1 MLQAEYKPSGWLG
14 TFLSTRLWYG
24 FFGVALESDDA
35 FEGVMD
41 QMSRELARH
50 ATPARTPP
58 TSPLRPKSTS
68 GSSIRLSPSRP
79 STPSFVCSSVVGLLA
94 RPTAP
99 PIQLQT
105 TLSSARLPAS
115 PHRAYPAA
123 LGVQPPSSPAR
134 PPSLTPMP
142 DPWSLLGLPP
152 PAVQPRTQPRTQP
165 ASHESTTAAAAMM
178 ASSLETL
185 PHAMERISKR
195 VLSLETEGK
204 LGDGDVS
211 SWVHDTL
218 ANVAQLATLI
228 DTMGNNDEVL
238 SRQITRMFTSAASNN
253 R

>member
-1 MLQAEYKPSGWLG
+1 
-14 TFLSTRLWYG
+14 
-24 FFGVALESDDA
+24 
-35 FEGVMD
+35 
-41 QMSRELARH
+41 
-50 ATPARTPP
+50 
-58 TSPLRPKSTS
+58 
-68 GSSIRLSPSRP
+68 
-79 STPSFVCSSVVGLLA
+79 
-94 RPTAP
+94 
-99 PIQLQT
+99 
-105 TLSSARLPAS
+105 
-115 PHRAYPAA
+115 
-123 LGVQPPSSPAR
+123 
-134 PPSLTPMP
+134 
-142 DPWSLLGLPP
+142 
-152 PAVQPRTQPRTQP
+152 
-165 ASHESTTAAAAMM
+165 MM